1 MSRVESIL
9 EALIALERP
18 LLVALDV
25 DGTLSPI
32 VHDPDLAEIPAS
44 TLSTLA
50 GLAAVPGLEVAL
62 ITGRDL
68 SSLSR
73 MEQLESVWRAVEH
86 GGLVLA
92 PGQTPSK
99 RQLTGQQREA
109 LGRFR
114 QWVDEHAHDAFIE
127 YKPQAI
133 AVHVRA
139 IAASDPAR
147 ADRLLEEADELAGS
161 LGLHV
166 RRGKALREAEAV
178 RYDKG
183 GALREIF
190 ERSRA
195 KSVFFVGD
203 DLTDF
208 PAIDFAA
215 DHGVGAFVCSDEQR
229 GTPGGSAVVL
239 RSVDE
244 VTALLSQ
251 LLQRITRV
259 SGGTGT
265 VPW

>member
-1 MSRVESIL
+1 MSHVESIL

-18 LLVALDV
+18 LLVALDI

-32 VHDPDLAEIPAS
+32 VRDPDLAEIPAS

-50 GLAAVPGLEVAL
+50 RLAGAPDLELAL

-68 SSLSR
+68 TSLSR
-73 MEQLESVWRAVEH
+73 MEQLEGVWRALEH

-92 PGQTPSK
+92 PGQAPSK
-99 RQLTGQQREA
+99 RQLTSEQREA

-114 QWVDEHAHDAFIE
+114 QWVDEHARDAFIE

-133 AVHVRA
+133 AVHVRG

-147 ADRLLEEADELAGS
+147 ADRLLREADELAGS

-178 RYDKG
+178 RHDKG
-183 GALREIF
+183 NALREIF

-195 KSVFFVGD
+195 KSVFFAGD
-203 DLTDF
+203 DLTDI

-229 GTPGGSAVVL
+229 GAPGGSAVL
-239 RSVDE
+239 LHGVDE

-251 LLQRITRV
+251 LLQRITR
-259 SGGTGT
+259 
-265 VPW
+265 